1 MGTLAEDPASE
12 LEHAQ
17 NLIEFILAILVPVTI
32 TLMLFSYVVFR
43 ELFDF
48 FFVLAIV
55 VAAVSL
61 WPAKKIHDLHYECWS
76 VNTMPLKIATSFVG
90 MIYISVVSVFSVA
103 MIALYE
109 GLTPENPLTFGI
121 VGGLLFILLGVMTY
135 NARYRDKFLAMEK
148 RFFHKDPQYLEEI
161 VSDFLES
168 KGDKLARYRN
178 DKGSRMVVDGKK
190 LAVNIAPLG
199 SDNAEITIEEIDL
212 GNADLF
218 NSLKEFL
225 RSRT

>member
-1 MGTLAEDPASE
+1 MGTPAEDPASE

-43 ELFDF
+43 ELFDL

-55 VAAVSL
+55 VAAVAL

-148 RFFHKDPQYLEEI
+148 RFFHKDPQYLEKIISE
-161 VSDFLES
+161 FLES

-178 DKGSRMVVDGKK
+178 DKESRLVVDGKK

-199 SDNAEITIEEIDL
+199 SNNAEITIEEIDL

-218 NSLKEFL
+218 SSLKDFL
-225 RSRT
+225 GSRT